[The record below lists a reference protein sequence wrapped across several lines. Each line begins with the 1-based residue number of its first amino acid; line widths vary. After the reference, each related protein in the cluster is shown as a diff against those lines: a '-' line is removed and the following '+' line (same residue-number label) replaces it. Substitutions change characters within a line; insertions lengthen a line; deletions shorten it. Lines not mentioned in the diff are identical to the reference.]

1 MRAASPPR
9 QMERE
14 NEMIVISKL
23 LLNLRKF
30 RKSVDGRA
38 GSDYNEVR
46 ICEVVANLYD
56 GFCYRKRGGRR
67 GCYWFCGC
75 GMLQDHGGAHCLS
88 QAMRER
94 TLFLSGHMSSLLST
108 VKEFLL

>member
-1 MRAASPPR
+1 MRAASPLR

-14 NEMIVISKL
+14 NEMIVISQF

-30 RKSVDGRA
+30 RKFVDGKA
-38 GSDYNEVR
+38 GSDYNEVQ
-46 ICEVVANLYD
+46 ICESVANLND
-56 GFCYRKRGGRR
+56 SFCFRKR

-75 GMLQDHGGAHCLS
+75 SMLPDHGGAHCLS
-88 QAMRER
+88 QAMQER
-94 TLFLSGHMSSLLST
+94 ILFLSGHMSFLLST

>member
-14 NEMIVISKL
+14 NEMIVISQL

-30 RKSVDGRA
+30 RKSVDGKA
-38 GSDYNEVR
+38 GSDYNEVQ
-46 ICEVVANLYD
+46 ICESVANLRNS
-56 GFCYRKRGGRR
+56 FCFRKRGGRR
-67 GCYWFCGC
+67 GCYWFYGC
-75 GMLQDHGGAHCLS
+75 SMLPDHGGAHCLS

-94 TLFLSGHMSSLLST
+94 ILFLSGDMSSLLST